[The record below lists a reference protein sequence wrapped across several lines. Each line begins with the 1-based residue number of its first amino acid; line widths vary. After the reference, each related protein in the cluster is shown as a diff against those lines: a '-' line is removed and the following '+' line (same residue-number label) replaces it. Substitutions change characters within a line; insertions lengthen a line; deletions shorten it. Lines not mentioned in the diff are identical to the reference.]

1 MSRTFLFLH
10 LAVVLGVQK
19 SFEKQTFTVKQKV
32 SVLSLGDQVYEP
44 EYAIISPQKS
54 LFLYVIQSFFL
65 RNLVMLLYKFSHLR
79 TEKKKKSLLFALQA
93 LHFRLKCALS
103 KKLQM
108 GS

>member
-44 EYAIISPQKS
+44 EYAIISPQKNS
-54 LFLYVIQSFFL
+54 Y
-65 RNLVMLLYKFSHLR
+65 MLYKVFFYEIL
-79 TEKKKKSLLFALQA
+79 
-93 LHFRLKCALS
+93 
-103 KKLQM
+103 
-108 GS
+108 

>member
-44 EYAIISPQKS
+44 EYAFISPKKTS
-54 LFLYVIQSFFL
+54 SY
-65 RNLVMLLYKFSHLR
+65 MLYKVFFM
-79 TEKKKKSLLFALQA
+79 KSCDAII
-93 LHFRLKCALS
+93 
-103 KKLQM
+103 
-108 GS
+108 